1 MKTSTYDKLTIIITN
16 HDGHRY
22 LTRLLNYYSNTKFKI
37 IVADSSDSK
46 FSIEIQND
54 NIKYLHYPGM
64 GIGEKLLNV
73 YNQVETEF
81 VVWNSVDDFLV
92 EDGLIKA
99 VDFLQN
105 NLDYSSV
112 HGKTLTKNK
121 GYKLFYRERVSIE
134 NNSIQSRLDSLAD
147 DQYDNNLFSVNRTK
161 DICNIFENMMYKYIT
176 PSYEF
181 EMSHAIATLA
191 HGKLKQIDN
200 LFLIREKTP
209 GSAGIIHKKFLLAKD
224 KDNKNKANFIAD
236 SAGYIEKKFN
246 LSNNE
251 AKYLIRKIIA
261 NYIHLNLN
269 TIKKI
274 PNSFSLV
281 LKFSKFLPN
290 IIVKNAKF
298 LLTILSIFNLYR
310 NKIITNQDLN
320 KVKYICSLIDSNSRN

>member
-176 PSYEF
+176 PCYEF
-181 EMSHAIATLA
+181 EMNHVIATLV

-209 GSAGIIHKKFLLAKD
+209 NSAGIIHKNALLDWNKD
-224 KDNKNKANFIAD
+224 QKKGVNFIEDLVRYIVLNFDISTKNTKLSIEKVMLNYIGLNKNSN
-236 SAGYIEKKFN
+236 KKKPVSLTLRFK
-246 LSNNE
+246 
-251 AKYLIRKIIA
+251 KYLPIVVVRTYKYFLVKRSLVDLYRKKIIS
-261 NYIHLNLN
+261 NE
-269 TIKKI
+269 
-274 PNSFSLV
+274 
-281 LKFSKFLPN
+281 
-290 IIVKNAKF
+290 
-298 LLTILSIFNLYR
+298 
-310 NKIITNQDLN
+310 DLN
-320 KVKYICSLIDSNSRN
+320 RVEYICNLIDSHSRDL